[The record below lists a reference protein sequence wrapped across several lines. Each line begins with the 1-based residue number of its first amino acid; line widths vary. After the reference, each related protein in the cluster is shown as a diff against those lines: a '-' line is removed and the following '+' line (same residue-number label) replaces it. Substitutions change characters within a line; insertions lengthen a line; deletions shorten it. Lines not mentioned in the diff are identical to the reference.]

1 MELYLRIDRTVQ
13 FAVCEVNK
21 IVIYE
26 EVPLQDSLKYLYS
39 NLFGMNMDSVYVFT
53 HGSIY
58 TDGEEHTGLCVSN
71 MKIIENGQR
80 VNCSVYEPDDNVINV
95 YYLCYLLMFDK
106 ITFIDESN
114 LDVLVEGEVCHRQY
128 GDGYLVSF
136 RSGADEF
143 VDYAEYSNLA
153 IKLAEFGTRFNSSRF
168 CDLDHLVIPESVHR
182 VFSNVKNCLQLI
194 EEDHSADAENAKVQ
208 FEHFLVLCV
217 LPSVLQN
224 SPNFEDV
231 TYTVY
236 GDDRQPNYIETA
248 EDYKSYLESAY
259 DENGFSLQENA
270 VSDSFSDS
278 ELSSDSQEEVA
289 SDSDDSYYSPLDSDC
304 EPYPETEGNS
314 QPYPEDSDAENDSKP
329 YPEDS
334 DVESDSQHLPNR
346 KQKKAKSKKQ
356 QKQPLPVEEDFEA
369 GEDELLELDTAP
381 KKKGGLKILAVLL
394 IVIAIVAVAVAVAF
408 NVYSKRDTVV
418 LNAQISDK
426 QIDLEEQQAIYEHY
440 ENYVP
445 NSSELI
451 KPDVLHNILE
461 LKFPGYLGEIQFL
474 EESTIVVLY
483 LTTPDDL
490 DKVEEVFASV
500 GELKDVKSEGSVALK
515 NGVLYKYTFSF

>member
-13 FAVCEVNK
+13 FVVCEVNK

-71 MKIIENGQR
+71 TQIIENGQR
-80 VNCSVYEPDDNVINV
+80 VNCSVYEPDDNVINI

-114 LDVLVEGEVCHRQY
+114 LDVLVEGVVCHRRY

-153 IKLAEFGTRFNSSRF
+153 IKLAEFGTRFHSNRF

-182 VFSNVKNCLQLI
+182 VFSNVRNCLQLI
-194 EEDHSADAENAKVQ
+194 EEDHPADVEDAKVK

-224 SPNFEDV
+224 RPDFEDV

-236 GDDRQPNYIETA
+236 GDDRQPNYVETA
-248 EDYKSYLESAY
+248 EDYKAYLESVY
-259 DENGFSLQENA
+259 DEDGFSLQEEEESGGEDDYSLGILSSA
-270 VSDSFSDS
+270 ADEDSSTETEEEPFSDS
-278 ELSSDSQEEVA
+278 SSE
-289 SDSDDSYYSPLDSDC
+289 SDDPYSNPLDSD
-304 EPYPETEGNS
+304 Y
-314 QPYPEDSDAENDSKP
+314 QPYPEDSDAEGDLQPPS
-329 YPEDS
+329 
-334 DVESDSQHLPNR
+334 NR
-346 KQKKAKSKKQ
+346 KQKKAKGK
-356 QKQPLPVEEDFEA
+356 KQPLPVEEDFEA
-369 GEDELLELDTAP
+369 GETGEDELLDLDEAP
-381 KKKGGLKILAVLL
+381 KKKGGLKILVILL
-394 IVIAIVAVAVAVAF
+394 VVIAISAVAAAVAF
-408 NVYSKRDTVV
+408 NVFSKRDAVV

-440 ENYVP
+440 ENYMP

-451 KPDVLHNILE
+451 KPDVLHSILE
-461 LKFPGYLGEIQFL
+461 LEFPGYLGEIQFL
-474 EESTIVVLY
+474 EESTVVVLY

-490 DKVEEVFASV
+490 DKVQKIFTSV
-500 GELKDVKSEGSVALK
+500 GELKDVKSDGSVALK

>member
-194 EEDHSADAENAKVQ
+194 
-208 FEHFLVLCV
+208 
-217 LPSVLQN
+217 
-224 SPNFEDV
+224 
-231 TYTVY
+231 
-236 GDDRQPNYIETA
+236 
-248 EDYKSYLESAY
+248 
-259 DENGFSLQENA
+259 
-270 VSDSFSDS
+270 
-278 ELSSDSQEEVA
+278 
-289 SDSDDSYYSPLDSDC
+289 
-304 EPYPETEGNS
+304 
-314 QPYPEDSDAENDSKP
+314 
-329 YPEDS
+329 
-334 DVESDSQHLPNR
+334 
-346 KQKKAKSKKQ
+346 
-356 QKQPLPVEEDFEA
+356 
-369 GEDELLELDTAP
+369 
-381 KKKGGLKILAVLL
+381 
-394 IVIAIVAVAVAVAF
+394 
-408 NVYSKRDTVV
+408 
-418 LNAQISDK
+418 
-426 QIDLEEQQAIYEHY
+426 
-440 ENYVP
+440 
-445 NSSELI
+445 
-451 KPDVLHNILE
+451 
-461 LKFPGYLGEIQFL
+461 
-474 EESTIVVLY
+474 
-483 LTTPDDL
+483 
-490 DKVEEVFASV
+490 
-500 GELKDVKSEGSVALK
+500 
-515 NGVLYKYTFSF
+515 